1 MKAHAWNACIGESL
15 SRVRIPLCPPHPC
28 REPSIGRPQA
38 RKAPSSR
45 AIFQM
50 PSEPR
55 RLGDVSKAV
64 SERLL
69 SLITRTS
76 HSVVRVQNGQHLQR
90 FWPIDGPEVRGRYS
104 TQCAVRE
111 TEMEVLARNSGRAC
125 PSGRQSPAWS
135 TAFRLLVNR
144 TSCVGPLR
152 TAWQRSAFWLGHQDR
167 FRPEADIA
175 FSTLAGA
182 GECSEAR
189 SRLRWGPGRLLTSLP
204 CSLFSGG

>member
-1 MKAHAWNACIGESL
+1 MGTQWDAYGQISGKL
-15 SRVRIPLCPPHPC
+15 SIKKLIYSYLADKTEPYRTVIMRTPSPPLPC
-28 REPSIGRPQA
+28 REPAIGRPQA

-76 HSVVRVQNGQHLQR
+76 PSAVRVQNSLRLQR
-90 FWPIDGPEVRGRYS
+90 FGPIDGPEVRGRYS

-111 TEMEVLARNSGRAC
+111 TEVEVLARNSGRAW
-125 PSGRQSPAWS
+125 PVRPDGNRQPD
-135 TAFRLLVNR
+135 R
-144 TSCVGPLR
+144 PL
-152 TAWQRSAFWLGHQDR
+152 
-167 FRPEADIA
+167 
-175 FSTLAGA
+175 
-182 GECSEAR
+182 
-189 SRLRWGPGRLLTSLP
+189 
-204 CSLFSGG
+204 